1 MPSVTVPSFHSE
13 TMLAQHH
20 TAAAFAEVAPWRGI
34 LAVGQDVAALN
45 AGVVLLTKSNY
56 CVTPATSYDELFII
70 LRDVK
75 ATALAMLSDRLGR
88 YLLEKAAATIR
99 RQWPRTRILIIG
111 KAAMVLEDH
120 LYDEQI
126 DRSSDPQ
133 QVLADL
139 ERLYEG
145 MWNQGSRT
153 LDWNATASR
162 RWFARPPISESDPT
176 KTINPVPTAEESY
189 RDKPSDM
196 RLPVAKA
203 HDARL
208 GFSFM
213 GAPVITS

>member
-1 MPSVTVPSFHSE
+1 
-13 TMLAQHH
+13 
-20 TAAAFAEVAPWRGI
+20 
-34 LAVGQDVAALN
+34 
-45 AGVVLLTKSNY
+45 
-56 CVTPATSYDELFII
+56 
-70 LRDVK
+70 
-75 ATALAMLSDRLGR
+75 
-88 YLLEKAAATIR
+88 
-99 RQWPRTRILIIG
+99 
-111 KAAMVLEDH
+111 MVLEDH

-176 KTINPVPTAEESY
+176 KTINPAPTAEESY
-189 RDKPSDM
+189 RDRPSDM
-196 RLPVAKA
+196 RLPVSKA

-213 GAPVITS
+213 GAPVIAS

>member
-1 MPSVTVPSFHSE
+1 
-13 TMLAQHH
+13 
-20 TAAAFAEVAPWRGI
+20 
-34 LAVGQDVAALN
+34 
-45 AGVVLLTKSNY
+45 
-56 CVTPATSYDELFII
+56 VTPAISYDELFII

-75 ATALAMLSDRLGR
+75 AIALAMLSDRLGR

-133 QVLADL
+133 QVLAEL
-139 ERLYEG
+139 EKLYEG

-176 KTINPVPTAEESY
+176 KTINPAPTAEESR
-189 RDKPSDM
+189 RDIPSDI
-196 RLPVAKA
+196 RLSVTRA
-203 HDARL
+203 HDAQL
-208 GFSFM
+208 GFSSR
-213 GAPVITS
+213 ASQLIAS

>member
-1 MPSVTVPSFHSE
+1 MASVTVPSFHSE

-162 RWFARPPISESDPT
+162 RWFARPPIFR
-176 KTINPVPTAEESY
+176 K
-189 RDKPSDM
+189 
-196 RLPVAKA
+196 LP
-203 HDARL
+203 D
-208 GFSFM
+208 
-213 GAPVITS
+213 